1 MIKSLNIPKNVN
13 TNLSIDNFIII
24 EIVGINNWGEI
35 HKICEIETDQK
46 FYSNNINKNII
57 IDTNIFIEQLQ
68 NQLNISDN
76 PYIHKIEG
84 IIENND
90 YIYILYEHHDLHLKE
105 IIKEWHKIDLQVKI
119 GIFSNIVHSI
129 NVCHNNNIT
138 HMNIM
143 LDSIYIDS
151 QGTACLSDFSLSC
164 YNLSQNTLKQNISI
178 DCYALGRL
186 FQILFSNLDE
196 NAIHISF
203 QELYNIEQGLLVNE
217 PNNRWDTNILL
228 NYLAMIGY

>member
-90 YIYILYEHHDLHLKE
+90 YIYNRALSKEKLVKLEKYYNRFLKR
-105 IIKEWHKIDLQVKI
+105 KERK
-119 GIFSNIVHSI
+119 N
-129 NVCHNNNIT
+129 
-138 HMNIM
+138 
-143 LDSIYIDS
+143 
-151 QGTACLSDFSLSC
+151 
-164 YNLSQNTLKQNISI
+164 
-178 DCYALGRL
+178 
-186 FQILFSNLDE
+186 
-196 NAIHISF
+196 
-203 QELYNIEQGLLVNE
+203 
-217 PNNRWDTNILL
+217 
-228 NYLAMIGY
+228 